1 MPAITAIPT
10 TARDLFAA
18 LQLYRPVA
26 IGEELAF
33 DLELPAELLSTLAV
47 LHTGVR
53 ALIAGRRWYGERS
66 DRPGLTV
73 LNPAASIPDGITLL
87 CVEGDNCWDRIH
99 PAARIDLPR
108 LFVAETPSQTPRRI
122 SRG

>member
-1 MPAITAIPT
+1 MQMQI
-10 TARDLFAA
+10 ARSSFAA
-18 LQLYRPVA
+18 RERHKIVA

-108 LFVAETPSQTPRRI
+108 LFVADTSSQKPQRLPR
-122 SRG
+122 G